1 MIQLLVLNRYSIH
14 KYHSQQSTVTLV
26 FYLAH
31 VNQFKAAEKDP
42 KRNKSVQSG
51 HKLEQKTLFMYHMPK
66 IQGRNK
72 YELRERIDFEWD
84 KLEWNSNKVEHP
96 LVDGMEVFNDSIL
109 LAVSPNGICV
119 IELYSLAIAG
129 RMTNGIIGFAR
140 INSTCTTNI

>member
-31 VNQFKAAEKDP
+31 VNQFKAAEKD
-42 KRNKSVQSG
+42 QSG

-66 IQGRNK
+66 IQVRNK

-84 KLEWNSNKVEHP
+84 KLEYMELKQSRTPFGGWNGSVQ
-96 LVDGMEVFNDSIL
+96 
-109 LAVSPNGICV
+109 
-119 IELYSLAIAG
+119 
-129 RMTNGIIGFAR
+129 
-140 INSTCTTNI
+140 